1 VNRLPLPSTE
11 SMSLGSLEPC
21 WGQATSLLEPFRVP
35 RCPGACVAHHMPANP
50 MGTSREEF
58 LIVDICPAFDDLWQT
73 RHTGLLHT
81 CDVIE
86 TGPKEIQI
94 YAVSSVELTSLYHL
108 LVLPTAPS
116 AVATSEPSTFRSQR
130 ALGFP
135 GNNPT
140 LSSTLY

>member
-1 VNRLPLPSTE
+1 
-11 SMSLGSLEPC
+11 
-21 WGQATSLLEPFRVP
+21 
-35 RCPGACVAHHMPANP
+35 
-50 MGTSREEF
+50 MGTSREKF

-94 YAVSSVELTSLYHL
+94 YAVSPEAMTSLYHQL
-108 LVLPTAPS
+108 GLPTAPS

-130 ALGFP
+130 LSWVSLGTTP
-135 GNNPT
+135 LSAQPSANHT
-140 LSSTLY
+140 L